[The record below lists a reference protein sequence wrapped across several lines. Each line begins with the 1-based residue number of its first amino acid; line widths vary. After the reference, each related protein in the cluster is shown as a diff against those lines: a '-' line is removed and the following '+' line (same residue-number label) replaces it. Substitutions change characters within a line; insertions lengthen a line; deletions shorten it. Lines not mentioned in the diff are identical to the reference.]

1 MPSFVLDSRETVE
14 NKTGR
19 FPPSG
24 HVYSL
29 TEIPGKACAAR
40 GHRVIMAEHEIGGEK
55 CKD

>member
-29 TEIPGKACAAR
+29 TEIPGQACAAR